1 MQYSPYY
8 DTYGAYITYI
18 FNIDTY
24 MVDSKFVIWKNSVKF
39 VCENKT
45 LTSCPDGAAQNLKTM
60 DKKVLFKKWFDNYA
74 SKSATTKKVFS
85 EFTISEKEDYLTSN
99 FPELVPNASTKINA
113 VTKLSA
119 SPNVPFDIIAKLARL
134 SGKQD
139 NEVFAWWAECIK
151 KENTFDLEVSV
162 EYGKASQKARV
173 SYLQKV
179 SGVSESK
186 EVEVPIL
193 GGLTFFE
200 FLDYS
205 FGILQ
210 GLKERA
216 EAEKAAEEESKET
229 EVTE

>member
-1 MQYSPYY
+1 MFNPVAPI
-8 DTYGAYITYI
+8 GAT
-18 FNIDTY
+18 
-24 MVDSKFVIWKNSVKF
+24 
-39 VCENKT
+39 
-45 LTSCPDGAAQNLKTM
+45 QNQKTM
-60 DKKVLFKKWFDNYA
+60 DKKVLFKKWFDNFN
-74 SKSATTKKVFS
+74 SKPATTKKVFS

-99 FPELVPNASTKINA
+99 FPDLVPASSTKINA
-113 VTKLSA
+113 VTKLTA
-119 SPNVPFDIIAKLARL
+119 SPNVPFDIITKVAKGQGIA
-134 SGKQD
+134 D
-139 NEVFAWWAECIK
+139 NEMFTWWANCIK
-151 KENTFDLEVSV
+151 KESSFDLEVSV

-179 SGVSESK
+179 SGISESK

-205 FGILQ
+205 FGVLQ

-216 EAEKAAEEESKET
+216 EAEKAAEEENKET

>member
-1 MQYSPYY
+1 MGV
-8 DTYGAYITYI
+8 T
-18 FNIDTY
+18 
-24 MVDSKFVIWKNSVKF
+24 
-39 VCENKT
+39 
-45 LTSCPDGAAQNLKTM
+45 QNQKTM

-74 SKSATTKKVFS
+74 SKSATTKKAFS

-113 VTKLSA
+113 VTKLTASA
-119 SPNVPFDIIAKLARL
+119 NVPFDIIAKLARL
-134 SGKQD
+134 NGKQD
-139 NEVFAWWAECIK
+139 NEVFTWWADCIK
-151 KENTFDLEVSV
+151 KAASFDLEVSV

-179 SGVSESK
+179 SGISESK

-200 FLDYS
+200 FLNYS
-205 FGILQ
+205 FEYLQ
-210 GLKERA
+210 ELK
-216 EAEKAAEEESKET
+216 KKEEENKET

>member
-1 MQYSPYY
+1 
-8 DTYGAYITYI
+8 
-18 FNIDTY
+18 
-24 MVDSKFVIWKNSVKF
+24 
-39 VCENKT
+39 
-45 LTSCPDGAAQNLKTM
+45 M

-113 VTKLSA
+113 VTKLTA
-119 SPNVPFDIIAKLARL
+119 SPNVPFDIITKVAKGQGIA
-134 SGKQD
+134 D
-139 NEVFAWWAECIK
+139 NEMFTYWAECIK
-151 KENTFDLEVSV
+151 KESTFDLEVSV

-179 SGVSESK
+179 SGISEGK

-205 FGILQ
+205 FGVLQ

-216 EAEKAAEEESKET
+216 EAEKAAEEENKET

>member
-1 MQYSPYY
+1 M
-8 DTYGAYITYI
+8 GAT
-18 FNIDTY
+18 
-24 MVDSKFVIWKNSVKF
+24 
-39 VCENKT
+39 
-45 LTSCPDGAAQNLKTM
+45 QNLKTM

-113 VTKLSA
+113 VTKLTA
-119 SPNVPFDIIAKLARL
+119 TTNVAFDIIAKLARL
-134 SGKQD
+134 NGKQD

-151 KENTFDLEVSV
+151 KESTFDLEVSI

-179 SGVSESK
+179 SGISESK

-210 GLKERA
+210 GLKERV
-216 EAEKAAEEESKET
+216 EAEKATEEESKEA
-229 EVTE
+229 EIAE

>member
-1 MQYSPYY
+1 
-8 DTYGAYITYI
+8 
-18 FNIDTY
+18 
-24 MVDSKFVIWKNSVKF
+24 
-39 VCENKT
+39 
-45 LTSCPDGAAQNLKTM
+45 M

-74 SKSATTKKVFS
+74 SKPATTKKVFA

-113 VTKLSA
+113 VTKLTA
-119 SPNVPFDIIAKLARL
+119 SPNVPFDIITKVAKGQGIA
-134 SGKQD
+134 D
-139 NEVFAWWAECIK
+139 NEMFTWWAECIK
-151 KENTFDLEVSV
+151 KESTFDLEVTI

-173 SYLQKV
+173 AYLQKV
-179 SGVSESK
+179 SGISESK

-210 GLKERA
+210 GLKERV
-216 EAEKAAEEESKET
+216 EAEKAAEEESKEA
-229 EVTE
+229 EIAE

>member
-1 MQYSPYY
+1 M
-8 DTYGAYITYI
+8 
-18 FNIDTY
+18 FNAVAPI
-24 MVDSKFVIWKNSVKF
+24 
-39 VCENKT
+39 
-45 LTSCPDGAAQNLKTM
+45 GAAQNQKTM

-74 SKSATTKKVFS
+74 GKSATTKKVFA

-99 FPELVPNASTKINA
+99 FAELVPNASTKINA
-113 VTKLSA
+113 VTKLTA
-119 SPNVPFDIIAKLARL
+119 SPNVPFDIITKVAKGQGIA
-134 SGKQD
+134 D
-139 NEVFAWWAECIK
+139 NEMFTWWANCIK
-151 KENTFDLEVSV
+151 KEATFDFEVSV

-179 SGVSESK
+179 SGISESK

-210 GLKERA
+210 GLKERV
-216 EAEKAAEEESKET
+216 EKEKEKEDSKET

>member
-1 MQYSPYY
+1 
-8 DTYGAYITYI
+8 
-18 FNIDTY
+18 
-24 MVDSKFVIWKNSVKF
+24 
-39 VCENKT
+39 
-45 LTSCPDGAAQNLKTM
+45 M

-74 SKSATTKKVFS
+74 SKSATTKKAFS

-119 SPNVPFDIIAKLARL
+119 SPNVPFDIITKIAKGQGIA
-134 SGKQD
+134 D
-139 NEVFAWWAECIK
+139 NEMFTWWANCIK
-151 KENTFDLEVSV
+151 KESTFDLEVSV

-173 SYLQKV
+173 AYLQKV
-179 SGVSESK
+179 SGISESK

-205 FGILQ
+205 FGVLQ
-210 GLKERA
+210 ELNKRVEKEK
-216 EAEKAAEEESKET
+216 EKEEESKEAT
-229 EVTE
+229 EAK

>member
-1 MQYSPYY
+1 
-8 DTYGAYITYI
+8 
-18 FNIDTY
+18 
-24 MVDSKFVIWKNSVKF
+24 
-39 VCENKT
+39 
-45 LTSCPDGAAQNLKTM
+45 M
-60 DKKVLFKKWFDNYA
+60 DKKVLFKKWFDNFN
-74 SKSATTKKVFS
+74 SKPATTKKVFS

-113 VTKLSA
+113 VTKLTA
-119 SPNVPFDIIAKLARL
+119 SPNVPFDIITKVAKGQGIA
-134 SGKQD
+134 D
-139 NEVFAWWAECIK
+139 NEMFTYWAECIK
-151 KENTFDLEVSV
+151 KESTFDLEVTV

-179 SGVSESK
+179 SGISESK

-205 FGILQ
+205 FGVLQ

-216 EAEKAAEEESKET
+216 EAEKAAEEENKET
-229 EVTE
+229 EVTK

>member
-1 MQYSPYY
+1 
-8 DTYGAYITYI
+8 
-18 FNIDTY
+18 
-24 MVDSKFVIWKNSVKF
+24 
-39 VCENKT
+39 
-45 LTSCPDGAAQNLKTM
+45 M

-74 SKSATTKKVFS
+74 NKSATTKKAFS

-99 FPELVPNASTKINA
+99 FSELVPNASTKINA

-119 SPNVPFDIIAKLARL
+119 SPNVPFDIITKIAKGQGIA
-134 SGKQD
+134 D
-139 NEVFAWWAECIK
+139 NEMFTWWAECIK
-151 KENTFDLEVSV
+151 KEASFDLEVSV

-173 SYLQKV
+173 AYLQKV
-179 SGVSESK
+179 SGISESK

-210 GLKERA
+210 ELNKRVEKEK
-216 EAEKAAEEESKET
+216 EKEDNKET

>member
-1 MQYSPYY
+1 ML
-8 DTYGAYITYI
+8 
-18 FNIDTY
+18 
-24 MVDSKFVIWKNSVKF
+24 NS
-39 VCENKT
+39 CSENKT
-45 LTSCPDGAAQNLKTM
+45 LTSCSDGATQNQKTM
-60 DKKVLFKKWFDNYA
+60 DKKVLFKKWFDNFN
-74 SKSATTKKVFS
+74 SKPSTTKKVFS

-113 VTKLSA
+113 VTKLTA
-119 SPNVPFDIIAKLARL
+119 TTNVPFDVIAKLARL
-134 SGKQD
+134 NGKQD
-139 NEVFAWWAECIK
+139 NEVFTWWAECIK
-151 KENTFDLEVSV
+151 KESSFDLEVSI

-179 SGVSESK
+179 SGISESK

-205 FGILQ
+205 FGVLQ

-216 EAEKAAEEESKET
+216 AAEEESKET
-229 EVTE
+229 EVAE

>member
-1 MQYSPYY
+1 
-8 DTYGAYITYI
+8 
-18 FNIDTY
+18 
-24 MVDSKFVIWKNSVKF
+24 
-39 VCENKT
+39 
-45 LTSCPDGAAQNLKTM
+45 M

-74 SKSATTKKVFS
+74 SKSATTKKVFA

-113 VTKLSA
+113 VTKLTA
-119 SPNVPFDIIAKLARL
+119 TTNVAFDIIAKLARL
-134 SGKQD
+134 NGKQD
-139 NEVFAWWAECIK
+139 NEVFTWWAECIK
-151 KENTFDLEVSV
+151 KESSFDLEVSV

-179 SGVSESK
+179 SGISESK

-205 FGILQ
+205 FGVLQ

-216 EAEKAAEEESKET
+216 EAEIAKAAEKENKEAEIT
-229 EVTE
+229 K

>member
-1 MQYSPYY
+1 
-8 DTYGAYITYI
+8 
-18 FNIDTY
+18 
-24 MVDSKFVIWKNSVKF
+24 
-39 VCENKT
+39 
-45 LTSCPDGAAQNLKTM
+45 M

-113 VTKLSA
+113 VTKLTA
-119 SPNVPFDIIAKLARL
+119 TTNVAFDIIAKLARL
-134 SGKQD
+134 NGKQD
-139 NEVFAWWAECIK
+139 NEIFSWWSECIK
-151 KENTFDLEVSV
+151 KESTFDLEVTV

-179 SGVSESK
+179 SGISESK

-205 FGILQ
+205 FGVLQ

-216 EAEKAAEEESKET
+216 EATEETEAEESKEAT
-229 EVTE
+229 EAK